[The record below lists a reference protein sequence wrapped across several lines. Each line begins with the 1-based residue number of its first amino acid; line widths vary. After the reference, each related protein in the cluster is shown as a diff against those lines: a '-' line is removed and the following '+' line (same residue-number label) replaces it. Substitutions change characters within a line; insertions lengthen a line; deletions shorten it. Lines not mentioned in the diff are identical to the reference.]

1 MKVSLNSWMYCSF
14 PAWLPLRSLDE
25 VIDGVAEMGF
35 DGVEIGAAA
44 PHGFP
49 DYLDAARRRSIRER
63 TEAHAVE
70 VSALCPALGGAPG
83 YNPAAREEHERRA
96 GERYMGDCI
105 QLAADIGCPTVIWLG
120 GYRALGQPYAE
131 AWAYAVENLEAC
143 AHVAGDAG
151 VHLAV
156 EPTSADSNLIEH
168 AGDCL
173 RVLEDAGVSAEVGG
187 VTLDTFHIYHRHDEV
202 RDAFALA
209 GERLSYVHLAD
220 LNRDPPGTH
229 RDFTAVIEALSD
241 MGYDGWLSLEIG
253 FNRRE
258 SHPDSLARAGLNHV
272 RGALANVSEGAR
284 AR

>member
-1 MKVSLNSWMYCSF
+1 MKVSLNTWMYCSF

-49 DYLDAARRRSIRER
+49 DYLDAARRRSIRDR
-63 TEAHAVE
+63 TEARGVE
-70 VSALCPALGGAPG
+70 ISALCPALGGAPG
-83 YNPAAREEHERRA
+83 YNPAAREERERRA
-96 GERYMGDCI
+96 GERYMADCI

-143 AHVAGDAG
+143 ARVAGDAG
-151 VHLAV
+151 VHLTV

-173 RVLEDAGVSAEVGG
+173 RVLEDAGVPPRRG
-187 VTLDTFHIYHRHDEV
+187 R
-202 RDAFALA
+202 RDA
-209 GERLSYVHLAD
+209 RHVPHLPSP
-220 LNRDPPGTH
+220 R
-229 RDFTAVIEALSD
+229 
-241 MGYDGWLSLEIG
+241 
-253 FNRRE
+253 
-258 SHPDSLARAGLNHV
+258 
-272 RGALANVSEGAR
+272 
-284 AR
+284 